1 MTWDQAAL
9 FALLTAMIAVFA
21 SGRVRHD
28 LVALGALLSAV
39 ALGLVPM
46 GVAFDGFGHPAVI
59 TVACV
64 LILSR
69 GLQVSGAVDWLAR
82 KVLPE
87 EARPTTMILGLSG
100 LGALLSG
107 FMNNVGALALL
118 MPVALKAAG
127 RIDLPAGRMLMPLA
141 FGTILGGMVTLVG
154 TPPNLIVSG
163 IRRDSLGEGFAMF
176 DFAPV
181 GGAVALA
188 GLAFVA
194 LLGWRLVPKREPAG
208 AKGFD
213 AGAYLTEAEVQEDSP
228 AVDMRL
234 VEAEKALDS
243 AGASVIGLVR
253 RDVRLNAPGGGT
265 RLRAGDVLLLEVEPD
280 DLGEALASLSLT
292 LSPAEDPDDVEEA
305 EEAAEVER
313 LARGE
318 DGEGD
323 EADAGDAAADD
334 DDGEGDGEDA
344 DSSDGGDAET
354 DDDAE
359 APRREWKAREA
370 VAEAK
375 RRAEADDGEPDPE
388 AEGARARSDETL
400 AERAAGAEAVR
411 EEFGEEEVV
420 GDTRRG
426 RALESLEIAE
436 FVVAVGSPL
445 IGRTARGMDLRARRR
460 VNLLALSREGGRRV
474 GRLGATELRAGDVLL
489 LQGSEEALAE
499 FGNELRCLPLAEREV
514 SLPDRRRML
523 LAVGVLGLA
532 VAVAATGIAQPAVAF
547 AGGVLAAAATGV
559 VPVRQLYEAVD
570 WPVIVLLA
578 CLLPVAGAM
587 EDTGAAAL
595 AAETLVRGIGEGSPL
610 LALALMLVL
619 TMTLSDVMNNAA
631 TVAVMAPIALT
642 SAETLGSNPDTFLM
656 AVAIGGSCAF
666 LTPVGHQNNTL
677 ILGPGGFRFADY
689 WPLGL
694 PMEILVVAVSVPMLA
709 LVWGI

>member
-1 MTWDQAAL
+1 MTWDQGAL
-9 FALLTAMIAVFA
+9 SALLAVMIAVFA

-28 LVALGALLSAV
+28 LVALGALLGAV

-46 GVAFDGFGHPAVI
+46 DGAFDGFGHPAVI

-82 KVLPE
+82 RVLPD
-87 EARPTTMILGLSG
+87 EARPTTMIFGLSG

-118 MPVALKAAG
+118 MPVALKAAA
-127 RIDLPAGRMLMPLA
+127 RIDLPAGRVLMPLA

-181 GGAVALA
+181 GGAVALT

-194 LLGWRLVPKREPAG
+194 FLGWRLVPRREPAG
-208 AKGFD
+208 AQGFD
-213 AGAYLTEAEVQEDSP
+213 AGAYLTEAEVPEDSP
-228 AVDMRL
+228 AIDMRL
-234 VEAEKALDS
+234 FEAEKALDS

-292 LSPAEDPDDVEEA
+292 LSPAGDPDDIEEA

-313 LARGE
+313 RARGQG
-318 DGEGD
+318 DG
-323 EADAGDAAADD
+323 ADD
-334 DDGEGDGEDA
+334 DGTE
-344 DSSDGGDAET
+344 

-359 APRREWKAREA
+359 ADDAKADEDADRPGRELEAQEA

-375 RRAEADDGEPDPE
+375 RRAEAEDGKADPE
-388 AEGARARSDETL
+388 SEGLRARSDETL
-400 AERAAGAEAVR
+400 AEKAAGAEAVR
-411 EEFGEEEVV
+411 EEFGEAEVT

-426 RALESLEIAE
+426 RALEALEIAE
-436 FVVAVGSPL
+436 FVVGVGSPL

-474 GRLGATELRAGDVLL
+474 GRLGATEFRAGDVLL
-489 LQGSEEALAE
+489 LQGAEEALAE
-499 FGNELRCLPLAEREV
+499 FGNDLRCLPLAEREV

-523 LAVGVLGLA
+523 MAVGVLGLA

-547 AGGVLAAAATGV
+547 AGGVLAAAATRV
-559 VPVRQLYEAVD
+559 VPVRQLYDAVD

-587 EDTGAAAL
+587 EETGAAAL

-610 LALALMLVL
+610 LALTLMLVL

-694 PMEILVVAVSVPMLA
+694 PMEVLVVVVAVPMLA

>member
-1 MTWDQAAL
+1 MTWDQGAL
-9 FALLTAMIAVFA
+9 SALLAVMIVVFA

-28 LVALGALLSAV
+28 LVALGALLAAV

-46 GVAFDGFGHPAVI
+46 DVAFDGFGHPAVI

-82 KVLPE
+82 RVLPD

-107 FMNNVGALALL
+107 FMNNAGALALL
-118 MPVALKAAG
+118 MPVALKGAT
-127 RIDLPAGRMLMPLA
+127 RTELPAGRVLMPLA

-163 IRRDSLGEGFAMF
+163 IRRDWIGEGFTMF
-176 DFAPV
+176 AFAPV

-188 GLAFVA
+188 GLLFVGF
-194 LLGWRLVPKREPAG
+194 LGWRLVPKREPAG

-213 AGAYLTEAEVQEDSP
+213 AGAYLTEAEVPEDSP

-234 VEAEKALDS
+234 FEAEKALDA

-280 DLGEALASLSLT
+280 DLGEALASLSLN
-292 LSPAEDPDDVEEA
+292 LSPAEEPDDVDEA

-313 LARGE
+313 QARA
-318 DGEGD
+318 EGD
-323 EADAGDAAADD
+323 DATT
-334 DDGEGDGEDA
+334 DGEDA
-344 DSSDGGDAET
+344 DGAG
-354 DDDAE
+354 
-359 APRREWKAREA
+359 RERKAQEA

-375 RRAEADDGEPDPE
+375 RRAEAGDGKPDPD

-411 EEFGEEEVV
+411 DEFGAEEVA

-445 IGRTARGMDLRARRR
+445 IGRTARGLDLRARRR

-474 GRLGATELRAGDVLL
+474 GRLGATEFRAGDVLL
-489 LQGSEEALAE
+489 LQGAEGALAE
-499 FGNELRCLPLAEREV
+499 FGNDLRCLPLAEREV

-532 VAVAATGIAQPAVAF
+532 VAAAATGVAQPAVAF
-547 AGGVLAAAATGV
+547 AAGVLAAAATGV
-559 VPVRQLYEAVD
+559 TPPRQLYDAVD

-587 EDTGAAAL
+587 QDTGAAAL
-595 AAETLVRGIGEGSPL
+595 AAETLVGALGEGSPI

-619 TMTLSDVMNNAA
+619 TMTLSAVLNNAA

-642 SAETLGSNPDTFLM
+642 SADALGSNPDTFLM

-666 LTPVGHQNNTL
+666 LTPIGHQNNTL
-677 ILGPGGFRFADY
+677 ILGPGGFRFGDY

-694 PMEILVVAVSVPMLA
+694 PMEVLVLAVSVPMLVF
-709 LVWGI
+709 VWGI